1 MKRLLVFVFA
11 VALLGSC
18 GEIIEKLERKKVEL
32 EILKFQ
38 KELKAANENISE
50 IPQQTISEFSD
61 VVPGVDNGRVLLCF
75 FATGC
80 EKCKSTLKS
89 LDSLNSI
96 YENNFPRIEIIFM
109 EEEIERIPEFF
120 EFSGNTY
127 PYQILDIP
135 NFYDVLTW
143 ERDIPGVFYINNG
156 NIITSYNG
164 INKHAFNVNNLEEII
179 SKDGSR

>member
-11 VALLGSC
+11 VTLLGSC
-18 GEIIEKLERKKVEL
+18 GEILEKLERKKVEL
-32 EILKFQ
+32 EILK
-38 KELKAANENISE
+38 ELEAANENISE

-75 FATGC
+75 FATGS

-120 EFSGNTY
+120 EFSGNSY
-127 PYQILDIP
+127 PYQILDIAT
-135 NFYDVLTW
+135 FYDVLTW
-143 ERDIPGVFYINNG
+143 ERDTPGVFYINNG